1 MLFSSYC
8 SITLCFPQFSIFL
21 TIIFSQCSFCCI
33 LFYYYYFFLYNTNT
47 SLFFTHENVGGG
59 EVELGYEWLN
69 EMKQYLNNKTKGKK
83 YTVNIQ
89 TIFDLVKEKQEK
101 DKKIYHTLYFLLLLY
116 KFCLFI
122 FFVENIKKM
131 NIHISHAHNL
141 IFQKFLQIYVV
152 YGEYINNRSIQ
163 HTYPHTTIRTK
174 SLLMQSVLI
183 FTKVFI
189 QSSWD
194 FDMSYNSNNIN
205 NNKTYLHSQHIKK
218 CE

>member
-1 MLFSSYC
+1 
-8 SITLCFPQFSIFL
+8 
-21 TIIFSQCSFCCI
+21 
-33 LFYYYYFFLYNTNT
+33 
-47 SLFFTHENVGGG
+47 
-59 EVELGYEWLN
+59 
-69 EMKQYLNNKTKGKK
+69 
-83 YTVNIQ
+83 
-89 TIFDLVKEKQEK
+89 
-101 DKKIYHTLYFLLLLY
+101 
-116 KFCLFI
+116 
-122 FFVENIKKM
+122 M

-205 NNKTYLHSQHIKK
+205 NKKNIFTLTAYKKNVNKNFVGIQQTEQQKCNLTEDKTEKKKKNEKK
-218 CE
+218 C